1 MHGYRKDLA
10 GRMNLTEYLSRD
22 GLGLAQL
29 VRSGQVTPGELLEL
43 ALSRLDALD
52 PILNAVVHRMERSA
66 RAEAADPN
74 HDGPFG
80 GVPFLVKDLG
90 QTVRGEPMCAG
101 SKFLADY
108 VSDHD
113 TELMHRYRRA
123 GFVTFGKTNTPEF
136 GLTPYTEPA
145 LFGPTRNPWDL
156 SRTSGGSS
164 GGSAAA
170 VAAGIVPIASGGD
183 GGGSIRIPASCCG
196 LFGLKPS
203 RGRVPTGP
211 DAGEYWHGAVVEH
224 VLTRSVRD
232 SAAVLDAIHGAD
244 PGAPYLITNP
254 ERPFLD
260 EVSRAP
266 GRLRIAVTTHPF
278 LGGSVHPDC
287 RAALEDAAALLA
299 DLGHD
304 VTEDA
309 PEIDGRAF
317 SLAFLSMVAA
327 ETAAELREAEVELG
341 RRAKAG
347 DLEPETWAITL
358 LGGAMT
364 AEQLSRALRY
374 LGTTART
381 VGRFFERYDVLVT
394 PTLAVPPFPIGA
406 LQPKPWERTLVELL
420 GRLGSGRL
428 IRAAGLLEQ
437 MAGQVFDAIPFTPVF
452 NATGQPGMSVPLA
465 WNDEGL
471 PIGIQC
477 VARLGEEQ
485 VLFRLAGQLEQ
496 ARPWFDRLPPLARRE
511 S

>member
-1 MHGYRKDLA
+1 
-10 GRMNLTEYLSRD
+10 MNLAEYLSYD

-29 VRSGQVTPGELLEL
+29 VEARQVSAEQLLEF
-43 ALSRLDALD
+43 ALSRLDALN
-52 PILNAVVHRMERSA
+52 PVVNAVIHRMESSA
-66 RAEAADPN
+66 RAEAAAPN
-74 HDGPFG
+74 RGGPFG

-90 QTVRGEPMCAG
+90 QTVQGERMRAG
-101 SKFLADY
+101 SRFLADY

-113 TELMHRYRRA
+113 SELMRRYRRA
-123 GFVTFGKTNTPEF
+123 GFVTMGKTNTPEF
-136 GLTPYTEPA
+136 GLTPYTEPM

-203 RGRVPTGP
+203 RGRIPTGP

-244 PGAPYLITNP
+244 PGAPYLITDP
-254 ERPFLD
+254 ERPYLE
-260 EVSRAP
+260 EVSRDP
-266 GRLRIAVTTHPF
+266 GQLRIAVTAHPF

-287 RAALEDAAALLA
+287 RAALEDAARLLA
-299 DLGHD
+299 DLGHQ

-309 PEIDGRAF
+309 PDIDGRAF

-341 RRAKAG
+341 RRASSSE
-347 DLEPETWAITL
+347 LEPETWALTL
-358 LGGAMT
+358 LGGAIT
-364 AEQLSRALRY
+364 AEQLSRALRH

-406 LQPKPWERTLVELL
+406 LQPKPWERSLVEVL
-420 GRLGSGRL
+420 GKLGSGRL

-437 MAGQVFDAIPFTPVF
+437 MAGQVFDAIPYTPLF

-465 WNDEGL
+465 WNGEGL

-477 VARLGEEQ
+477 VARLGEEGT
-485 VLFRLAGQLEQ
+485 LYRLAGQLEQ
-496 ARPWFDRLPPLARRE
+496 ARPWFDRLAPLARGE
-511 S
+511 V